1 MISLSNM
8 YGGGAITIASLS
20 SHANISSY
28 YSSEAD
34 PLVEYG
40 LAPLPTH
47 SAVSSRGAVLGLCG
61 GSTVCCPA
69 SVVGLPV
76 LKVNVIVGLI
86 Q

>member
-34 PLVEYG
+34 PSKAEHPEIQSRTPPRVLLLVPD
-40 LAPLPTH
+40 AQ
-47 SAVSSRGAVLGLCG
+47 
-61 GSTVCCPA
+61 
-69 SVVGLPV
+69 
-76 LKVNVIVGLI
+76 N
-86 Q
+86 